1 MSFVQS
7 ITADYRQTGNVSSGF
22 QVTQVDRLA
31 PMDRKTRSEYGA
43 RLLAARKHK
52 GLSQTALANAVGMSQ
67 SAYGQAETTGSGS
80 SFTSQ
85 LAEVCG
91 VRSQWLATGIG
102 SMFEKEDG
110 DEDSEFER
118 IQFSLD
124 VLSEALQRT
133 DKNTR
138 LAIEPLLSS
147 MANEPA
153 DAKNKSAL
161 ILRLLV
167 SEHDKP
173 RSSPH
178 DRMHQP
184 HIHENLGVLDLGDG
198 NGQGDSSAAAGRG
211 KN

>member
-1 MSFVQS
+1 MSFIQS
-7 ITADYRQTGNVSSGF
+7 MPEDYRQTGNVSSGIAVD
-22 QVTQVDRLA
+22 QVGRLA
-31 PMDRKTRSEYGA
+31 LMDRKTRSEYGA

-52 GLSQTALANAVGMSQ
+52 GMTQTELAKKVGMSQ
-67 SAYGQAETTGSGS
+67 SAYGQAETSGSGS

-91 VRSQWLATGIG
+91 VRAQWLATGIG

-110 DEDSEFER
+110 DEESEFER

-178 DRMHQP
+178 DRMRQA
-184 HIHENLGVLDLGDG
+184 HIHEDLGALDLGDG
-198 NGQGDSSAAAGRG
+198 NGQGDSSAAARRG

>member
-1 MSFVQS
+1 MSFCQFMPQE
-7 ITADYRQTGNVSSGF
+7 YRQTGNVSSGF
-22 QVTQVDRLA
+22 AVFQMDTLL

-85 LAEVCG
+85 LADVCG
-91 VRSQWLATGIG
+91 VRAQWLATGIG
-102 SMFEKEDG
+102 SMFEK
-110 DEDSEFER
+110 DEGEENSEFER

-124 VLSEALQRT
+124 VLSEALLRT

-147 MANEPA
+147 MAKEPA

-173 RSSPH
+173 RSPPH
-178 DRMHQP
+178 DEVRQP
-184 HIHENLGVLDLGDG
+184 HISGELGVINLGEKDG
-198 NGQGDSSAAAGRG
+198 RRDQDAAPGGG
-211 KN
+211 KK